1 MNRYYVIFFLW
12 IFSIQY
18 FMAQES
24 DVKHIIREIQNKYA
38 PDRRVE
44 VFQID
49 IHQKGDTSIVKG
61 VTTSKD
67 AYDEL
72 IRTLKVNYP
81 AIIDSIRLLPDV
93 ELGEKTEGIV
103 YNSVGTIRYAPRYN
117 SEMITQTLLG
127 VKVKILE
134 EYNGWRRI
142 QTPDKYIGWINGSV
156 RPLSKAEILSYNEQ
170 RKIIVISVYTTS
182 YEMPD
187 ETSNPVSDLVI
198 GNILALQSENEKF
211 YEVVY
216 PDGRIAF
223 ILKSDA
229 LTHEDW
235 FKNIDLSG
243 ESVTK
248 SALQFKGIPYLWG
261 GTSSKGLD
269 CSGFTKIVYNM
280 HDINLPRDASQQ
292 VNKGLLIDSNGD
304 FGKLK
309 PGDLIF
315 FGTKG
320 PKATNEQG
328 NSESNKSNDERV
340 VHVGI
345 YLGDNHYIHASD
357 YVRINSLNPSDA
369 LYDKFNADRYLRS
382 KRYIENNKPINVDI
396 ISK

>member
-1 MNRYYVIFFLW
+1 
-12 IFSIQY
+12 
-18 FMAQES
+18 MAQEN
-24 DVKHIIREIQNKYA
+24 DIKHIIREIQYRYA
-38 PDRRVE
+38 PDRRIE
-44 VFQID
+44 VFQIE

-72 IRTLKVNYP
+72 IRILKEKYP
-81 AIIDSIRLLPDV
+81 AFIDSIRLLPDV
-93 ELGEKTEGIV
+93 QLGEYTEGIV
-103 YNSVGTIRYAPRYN
+103 YNSVGTIRHAPRYN

-134 EYNGWRRI
+134 ENNGWRRV

-156 RPLSKAEILSYNEQ
+156 KPLSKAEILSYNNQ
-170 RKIIVISVYTTS
+170 PKVIVISVYATS
-182 YEMPD
+182 YELAD
-187 ETSNPVSDLVI
+187 ATSNPVSDLVI
-198 GNILALQSENEKF
+198 GNILALKSENERF

-223 ILKSDA
+223 LSKSDA
-229 LTHEDW
+229 ITYEDW
-235 FKNIDLSG
+235 FNNIDLSG
-243 ESVTK
+243 QSIIR

-269 CSGFTKIVYNM
+269 CSGFTKIVFSM
-280 HDINLPRDASQQ
+280 HGITLPRDASQQ
-292 VNKGLLIDSNGD
+292 VNKGLLVDSKRV
-304 FGKLK
+304 FGKLV

-320 PKATNEQG
+320 AKGIIEQG
-328 NSESNKSNDERV
+328 DSESYESNDERV

-345 YLGDNHYIHASD
+345 YLGDNHFIHASD
-357 YVRINSLNPSDA
+357 FVRINSLTPSDA

-382 KRYIENNKPINVDI
+382 KRYIENSEPVNIDT

>member
-12 IFSIQY
+12 FFSIQC
-18 FMAQES
+18 FMAQEN

-38 PDRRVE
+38 PDTRVE

-49 IHQKGDTSIVKG
+49 THQKGDTLIVKG

-72 IRTLKVNYP
+72 IRTLEVNYP
-81 AIIDSIRLLPDV
+81 VIIDSIRLLPDV
-93 ELGEKTEGIV
+93 ELVDKTEGIV
-103 YNSVGTIRYAPRYN
+103 YNSVGTIRHAPRYN

-134 EYNGWRRI
+134 EKNGWRRI

-156 RPLSKAEILSYNEQ
+156 KPLSKAEILSYKEQ
-170 RKIIVISVYTTS
+170 PKIIVISVYATS
-182 YEMPD
+182 YELPD
-187 ETSNPVSDLVI
+187 ETSNPVSDLVV
-198 GNILALQSENEKF
+198 GNILALKSENERF

-229 LTHEDW
+229 LTYVDW
-235 FKNIDLSG
+235 FINIDLSG
-243 ESVTK
+243 ESIVR
-248 SALQFKGIPYLWG
+248 SALQYKGVPYLWG

-269 CSGFTKIVYNM
+269 CSGFTKIVYFM
-280 HDINLPRDASQQ
+280 HGVNLPRDASQQ
-292 VNKGLLIDSNGD
+292 VNKGLLIDSNRE
-304 FGKLK
+304 FEKLK
-309 PGDLIF
+309 LGDLIF

-320 PKATNEQG
+320 PKATIEQG
-328 NSESNKSNDERV
+328 NSGSNEFNGERV

-345 YLGDNHYIHASD
+345 YIGDNHFIHASD
-357 YVRINSLNPSDA
+357 YVHINSLNPSDA

-382 KRYIENNKPINVDI
+382 KRYIENSKPLNVDTI
-396 ISK
+396 LE